1 MNRYLDRQRLG
12 ALAVFCLI
20 ALWDASGL
28 DTSLARLAGSSA
40 GFPLR
45 DSWILSAVF
54 HDGARHLAWL
64 GVLALAAST
73 VWPWGPF
80 RDLPFARRLQLA
92 FVTLAASGVIALLK
106 IGNHTSCPWDLQQFG
121 GVATPVSHW
130 AGWLRTDGG
139 GGHCFPAGHASTG
152 FAFIAGYFALRADKP
167 ELARIWLAC
176 SIALGLLLGGA
187 QQLRGAHFMSH
198 TLWTGWICWLL
209 GWITDPLFSRRMQA
223 APGSR

>member
-1 MNRYLDRQRLG
+1 MNPYLDRQSAT

-20 ALWDASGL
+20 VLWDASGL
-28 DTSLARLAGSSA
+28 DTSLAQLAGSHA

-54 HDGARHLAWL
+54 HHGAKYLAWL
-64 GVLALAAST
+64 GALALAAAT

-80 RDLPFARRLQLA
+80 SDLPFARRLQLA
-92 FVTLAASGVIALLK
+92 GVTLAASGAIALLK
-106 IGNHTSCPWDLQQFG
+106 TGNHTSCPWDLQEFG
-121 GVATPVSHW
+121 GVATHLSHW
-130 AGWLRTDGG
+130 AGWLRSDGG

-152 FAFIAGYFALRADKP
+152 FAFMGGYFALRRDKP
-167 ELARIWLAC
+167 RLARIWLA
-176 SIALGLLLGGA
+176 SSMALGLLLGGT

-209 GWITDPLFSRRMQA
+209 GWATDPLFSRCVRNS
-223 APGSR
+223 PGSR

>member
-1 MNRYLDRQRLG
+1 MNKFLDRQSAT
-12 ALAVFCLI
+12 ALAFFCLI
-20 ALWDASGL
+20 VLWDASGL
-28 DTSLARLAGSSA
+28 DPWLAQLVGSHK

-45 DSWILSAVF
+45 NSWMLSTVF
-54 HDGARHLAWL
+54 HDAAKYLAWL
-64 GVLALAAST
+64 GALALAAST
-73 VWPWGPF
+73 AWPWGPF

-92 FVTLAASGVIALLK
+92 AITIAASGVIALLK

-121 GVATPVSHW
+121 GVATPISHW

-152 FAFIAGYFALRADKP
+152 FAFIAGYFALREDQPK
-167 ELARIWLAC
+167 LARIWLAC

-209 GWITDPLFSRRMQA
+209 GWATDPFFSRYLQNA
-223 APGSR
+223 QGSR